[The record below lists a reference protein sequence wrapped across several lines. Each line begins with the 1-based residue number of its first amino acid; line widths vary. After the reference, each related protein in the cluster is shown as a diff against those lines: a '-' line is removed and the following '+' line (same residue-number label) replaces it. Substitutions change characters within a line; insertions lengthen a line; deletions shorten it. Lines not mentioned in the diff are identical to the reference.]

1 MIEKVLI
8 ANRGEIALRV
18 IRTCRALGIKTVA
31 VYSDEDANS
40 LHVKQAGEAYH
51 IGEAAPARSY
61 LNQARMLDVMLSSG
75 ADAVHPGYGFLSE
88 NDDFA
93 KLCEDNHINF
103 IGPSSDSMN
112 LCGDK
117 MRCKAAML
125 RANVPTVPG
134 SPDLVKDAEEA
145 ERIANEIAYPV
156 LLKSVYGGGG
166 RGIRLASNDQ
176 ELRAGYESVT
186 GESMAAVGKS
196 AILVEKFLE
205 KTRHI
210 EYQMARDKHGN
221 TVHLFERECSIQRRN
236 QKLIEQTPSPVVDP
250 DTRERVGSIVC
261 DAAEAVDYTNL
272 GTAEF
277 LRADDT
283 GEFYFIE
290 INARLQVEHPITE
303 FVSGLD
309 LVKLQIDIANG
320 EPMPFRQKDLV
331 MNGYAIECRI
341 NAEDTFLDFAP
352 STGPVPDVEIPAGP
366 GVRCDTYLYPGCTV
380 SPFYDSLMAKLVTWG
395 QTFEESRT
403 RMLAALEDF
412 YIGGVETSIDLY
424 RTILR
429 SEEYKTGQLS
439 TDFLKRYNMIE
450 RLEADLAGEREAKSE
465 AALAAA
471 AVFSELFRSR
481 VHGSGGSSD
490 DGVAEGGR
498 DAGVGSGS
506 GGGGGGGGSSS
517 STDSEHLWRMM
528 LHR

>member
-1 MIEKVLI
+1 MMIEKVLI

-18 IRTCRALGIKTVA
+18 IRTCKALGIKTVA
-31 VYSDEDANS
+31 VYSDEDVNS
-40 LHVKQAGEAYH
+40 MHVKQAGEAYH
-51 IGEAAPARSY
+51 IGEAAPAKSY
-61 LNQARMLDVMLSSG
+61 LNQEKILDAMLSAG

-93 KLCEDNHINF
+93 RLCEKNKINF
-103 IGPSSDSMN
+103 IGPSADSMS

-125 RANVPTVPG
+125 KADVPTVPG
-134 SPDLVKDAEEA
+134 SPDLVKDAAEA
-145 ERIANEIAYPV
+145 EKIANEIGYPV

-166 RGIRLASNDQ
+166 RGIRLANSDQ
-176 ELRAGYESVT
+176 ELRDGFESVT
-186 GESMAAVGKS
+186 GESIAAVGKS

-210 EYQMARDKHGN
+210 EYQMARDTHGN
-221 TVHLFERECSIQRRN
+221 SVHIFERECSIQRRN
-236 QKLIEQTPSPVVDP
+236 QKLIEQTPSPIVDEE
-250 DTRERVGSIVC
+250 TRARIGQIVC
-261 DAAEAVDYTNL
+261 NAADAVNYTNL

-277 LRADDT
+277 LRADN

-303 FVSGLD
+303 YVSGLD

-320 EPMPFRQKDLV
+320 EAIPFKQGDLK

-352 STGPVPDVEIPAGP
+352 STGPIPDVSIPAGP

-395 QTFEESRT
+395 QTFDESRT
-403 RMLAALEDF
+403 RMLAALNDF
-412 YIGGVETSIDLY
+412 YIQGVETSIPLY
-424 RTILR
+424 KTIMN
-429 SEEYKTGQLS
+429 SDEYKAGQLT
-439 TDFLKRYNMIE
+439 TDFLKRYDMVD
-450 RLEADLAGEREAKSE
+450 RLTADLKQEKIEKSE

-471 AVFSELFRSR
+471 IIYSEYFKSQAASSA
-481 VHGSGGSSD
+481 GSDGSNWKNKLD
-490 DGVAEGGR
+490 
-498 DAGVGSGS
+498 
-506 GGGGGGGGSSS
+506 
-517 STDSEHLWRMM
+517 
-528 LHR
+528 

>member
-1 MIEKVLI
+1 MTMAIEKVLI

-31 VYSDEDANS
+31 VYSDEDTSS

-51 IGEAAPARSY
+51 IGEAAPAKSY
-61 LNQARMLDVMLSSG
+61 LNQEKILEVILSSG

-93 KLCEDNHINF
+93 RLCERNHINF
-103 IGPSSDSMN
+103 IGPSADSMN

-125 RANVPTVPG
+125 KANVPTVPG
-134 SPDLVKDAEEA
+134 SPDLVGDADEA
-145 ERIANEIAYPV
+145 ERIANEIGYPV

-166 RGIRLASNDQ
+166 RGIRLASDDQ
-176 ELRAGYESVT
+176 ELRTGYESVM

-210 EYQMARDKHGN
+210 EYQMARDTHGN
-221 TVHLFERECSIQRRN
+221 AVHLFERECSIQRRN
-236 QKLIEQTPSPVVDP
+236 QKLIEQTPSPVVDAE
-250 DTRERVGSIVC
+250 TRQRIGSIVC
-261 DAAEAVDYTNL
+261 DAADAVDYTNL

-277 LRADDT
+277 LRADT

-320 EPMPFRQKDLV
+320 EPLPFKQKDLI
-331 MNGYAIECRI
+331 MDGYAIECRI

-352 STGPVPDVEIPAGP
+352 STGPVPDVEIPHGP
-366 GVRCDTYLYPGCTV
+366 GVRCDTYLYPGSKV

-403 RMLAALEDF
+403 RMLTALDDF
-412 YIGGVETSIDLY
+412 YIRGVETSIPLY
-424 RTILR
+424 KTILR
-429 SEEYKTGQLS
+429 SEEYREGRLS
-439 TDFLKRYNMIE
+439 TDFLKRYGMIE
-450 RLEADLAGEREAKSE
+450 RLEKDMLEETREKST

-471 AVFSELFRSR
+471 AVYSEFLKGRIT
-481 VHGSGGSSD
+481 GGSTTNSAD
-490 DGVAEGGR
+490 REN
-498 DAGVGSGS
+498 
-506 GGGGGGGGSSS
+506 
-517 STDSEHLWRMM
+517 WRSM
-528 LHR
+528 LYR